1 MADNPLRQLQAQGQS
16 VWLDYLSRDLI
27 ESGKL
32 AALVRDDGLAGVT
45 SNPTIFQS
53 AISSSDTYDAQI
65 LEQSRAGADYPDMF
79 EAIAVD
85 DVRAAADVLRP
96 VYDGTDG
103 LDGYVSLEVSP
114 RLAHDTEGTVA
125 EAKRLFAAVGR
136 PNTMIK
142 VPATPEGLPAI
153 ERLLVEGL
161 NINIT
166 LIFAQSFYEAVA
178 EAYVRALEARAA
190 RGERLDT
197 VGSVASTFVSRID
210 TAVDEELDRL
220 GERKPEAAAAIRE
233 LLGKAAV
240 ANSKAVYQAFLRVFG
255 SARFKRLADQ
265 GARRQRPLWASTS
278 TKNPAYRETLY
289 VDELIGP
296 GTVNTMPEPTMDAFR
311 AGGEVQETVTEGLDY
326 WLQTLERLQDLGVDV
341 DAVMQRLLAEGVQ
354 KFIDSYDQLLVDL
367 EAKADALV
375 R

>member
-142 VPATPEGLPAI
+142 VPATAEGLPAI

-220 GERKPEAAAAIRE
+220 GERKPEAAAEIRE

>member
-45 SNPTIFQS
+45 SNPTIFQG

-220 GERKPEAAAAIRE
+220 GERKPEAAAEIRE

>member
-45 SNPTIFQS
+45 SNPTIFQG

-210 TAVDEELDRL
+210 TAVDEELDQL
-220 GERKPEAAAAIRE
+220 GERKPEAAAELRE

-255 SARFKRLADQ
+255 SARFQRLADR

>member
-220 GERKPEAAAAIRE
+220 GERKPEAAAEIRE

-289 VDELIGP
+289 VDELIGSD
-296 GTVNTMPEPTMDAFR
+296 TVNTMPEPTMDAFR